1 MSDTAQAKASKKY
14 MSKTKKPQVV
24 LNLDN
29 EVERKIFEATN
40 KDEMSFSELCKML
53 LARHYGIENN
63 SKKIDG
69 V

>member
-1 MSDTAQAKASKKY
+1 MMANTAQVKASKKY

-29 EVERKIFEATN
+29 EIERKIYEATSN
-40 KDEMSFSELCKML
+40 DEISFSELCKKL
-53 LARHYGIENN
+53 LAKYYDI
-63 SKKIDG
+63 